1 MRFIALL
8 WDWISYA
15 LAVAAF
21 SIGSISIAA
30 PDMLVI
36 SAEPTNDLPAL
47 SEEQFLTMDNTLW
60 P

>member
-8 WDWISYA
+8 TDWMLYA
-15 LAVAAF
+15 LLVTCM
-21 SIGSISIAA
+21 SIGTIAIHA
-30 PDMLVI
+30 PGVI